1 MQGVS
6 ALTTAINLF
15 KYHGV
20 KRLSKPLSDII
31 SQLKIPRVDTVVPVP
46 LYNKR
51 LRQREFNQSA
61 LLAKNMAR
69 YLGVPLM
76 LGCLV
81 KARDTLPQVGLNSKQ
96 RRKNIRKAF
105 EIRDRRLIKGRRILL
120 VDDVI
125 TTGATIREC
134 SGELKKAG
142 ADDIYAI
149 ALAHGIRD

>member
-1 MQGVS
+1 
-6 ALTTAINLF
+6 
-15 KYHGV
+15 
-20 KRLSKPLSDII
+20 
-31 SQLKIPRVDTVVPVP
+31 
-46 LYNKR
+46 
-51 LRQREFNQSA
+51 
-61 LLAKNMAR
+61 MAR

-142 ADDIYAI
+142 AEDIYAI
-149 ALAHGIRD
+149 ALAHGTRD